1 MGRLF
6 GTALVLMLGVSAASA
21 ADTIKIVVPFAAGGP
36 TDMIARM
43 IGQDMQAK
51 LKSDVVIE
59 NKGGAGGVLANETV
73 ARAPADGKTLLFATL
88 GSQVISAALRSS
100 LPYDPLKSFTP
111 IAFIGQAPS
120 LIVVSADYPAK
131 TFAELVAKAK
141 AEKLS
146 YGSAGAGTTMNIA
159 GEMFNSVVGVKSA
172 HVPYRGAGP
181 AINDLIGG
189 HIQFL
194 NADLPV
200 LLPLVQS
207 GNLRALVMFSE
218 ERSPLLPDVPTS
230 KELGFPGMLMENWY
244 GLLGPAG
251 LPEDSKVAIEKAV
264 LEAVKSP
271 MIAKRLQEGGAHG
284 ETGSKGF
291 AEKLTQAVAYWGPEL
306 KKLGIQGE

>member
-1 MGRLF
+1 MTRLF
-6 GTALVLMLGVSAASA
+6 CAVLTLLTLVSPVQAE
-21 ADTIKIVVPFAAGGP
+21 TIKVVVPFAAGGP

-43 IGQDMQAK
+43 IGQDMQAR

-59 NKGGAGGVLANETV
+59 NKGGAAGVIANEQV

-88 GSQVISAALRSS
+88 GSQVISAALRPQLS
-100 LPYDPLKSFTP
+100 YDPLKSFTP

-120 LIVVSADYPAK
+120 LIVVAADYPAK
-131 TFAELVAKAK
+131 TFADLVAKAK
-141 AEKLS
+141 VEKLS

-159 GEMFNSVVGVKSA
+159 GEMFNAAAGVKSA
-172 HVPYRGAGP
+172 HVPYRGAAP

-207 GNLRALVMFSE
+207 GKLRALVNFGS

-230 KELGFPGMLMENWY
+230 AELGFAGMLMENWY
-244 GLLGPAG
+244 GVLGPAG
-251 LPEDSKVAIEKAV
+251 LPADVRTSLESAV
-264 LEAVKSP
+264 LEAVRSP
-271 MIAKRLQEGGAHG
+271 VIAKALADGGARG
-284 ETGSKGF
+284 ATDGKGF
-291 AEKLTQAVAYWGPEL
+291 EAKLAKDMAFWGPEL
-306 KKLGIQGE
+306 KKLGISGE

>member
-1 MGRLF
+1 MSRFFGAIAALLF
-6 GTALVLMLGVSAASA
+6 AVSAAH
-21 ADTIKIVVPFAAGGP
+21 ADTIKVVVPFAAGGP
-36 TDMIARM
+36 TDMIARL
-43 IGQDMQAK
+43 IGQDMQAR

-59 NKGGAGGVLANETV
+59 NRGGAGGVLANEQV

-88 GSQVISAALRSS
+88 GSHVISAAFRSQ
-100 LPYDPLKSFTP
+100 LPYDPLTSFTP

-146 YGSAGAGTTMNIA
+146 YGSAGPGTTMNIA
-159 GEMFNSVVGVKSA
+159 GEMFNAGAGVKAA
-172 HVPYRGAGP
+172 HAPYRGAGP

-200 LLPLVQS
+200 LLPLVR
-207 GNLRALVMFSE
+207 GGKLRALAIFGT
-218 ERSPLLPDVPTS
+218 ERSPLLPDVPTTV
-230 KELGFPGMLMENWY
+230 ELGFPGMIMENWY

-251 LPEDSKVAIEKAV
+251 LSAAAQTSLEKAA
-264 LEAVKSP
+264 LEAVHSP
-271 MIAKRLQEGGAHG
+271 EVAKQLAAGGARG
-284 ETGSKGF
+284 ATGSKGF
-291 AEKLTQAVAYWGPEL
+291 ADKLARDVAYWRPEL
-306 KKLGIQGE
+306 KKLGISGQ